1 MSSRAAIRYAKAIL
15 DQAKEKGTEEVV
27 FGNMK
32 SIDDFIL
39 PKTTSSVPF
48 SLA

>member
-32 SIDDFIL
+32 SIDGIFFRAKL
-39 PKTTSSVPF
+39 F
-48 SLA
+48 L